1 VSDRLDQLALDD
13 ADSLLIQLRELA
25 AAFTEDEADL
35 ARVLQTM
42 AADVERARREPLP
55 IFPVI
60 HHSPASA
67 VHMVR
72 WLRERRP
79 KLVFI
84 EMCEDLIDLV
94 PDLKDCTL
102 PVALQAFAGETEGF
116 PPSWTPLSVVAPI
129 TEFSAEYQAM
139 AYALQDPDVELVFV
153 DRSVDHVFQW
163 RDRSQDPDTPVHDDE
178 DDEEEARLHGSAVGL
193 ELGGLAPS
201 FGAFRDVL
209 LANARM
215 THFEEWTSL
224 YIEEPTIGSN
234 TATYRAILFLVG
246 SLFRRLGSTPHDREE
261 IRRRDRYMW
270 TRIKD
275 VLADRKVAPEECV
288 FLCGAAHAVADDCPE
303 WGLGSDARF
312 EPEPRTATRWLNG
325 FIPSSYA
332 AIELQFGHA
341 RGAVSMAESRWKKAL
356 KTWNLQP
363 YTLTTKKGKASK
375 RKVKAAKPPMQL
387 SLDMVL
393 TGAPPLADADVTELL
408 TWVTGIVSAAR
419 KNRYLATTADAIAIY
434 ETSILLARM
443 RSRKRPSP
451 FDFIDA
457 AETCLEKG
465 RPPGR
470 RSIRQLCNRMLGGDR
485 IGQVGYSSLPPLV
498 QDVYDRLA
506 PLGIDASTR
515 RVTRVLMDFTAEPD
529 KRACSMLLWRL
540 NWLTQGTR
548 VARPIMGELK
558 LGMEPRQESWDV
570 ALHGAEQRAVIQLA
584 FEGVT
589 VEQVLEK
596 RLSADAFGVDA
607 RTLTAL
613 RAVEGSLILLSN
625 PRLSASLGH
634 RAIELLSVELGAE
647 DAADIFATVRRLVA
661 HFRTTADGLP
671 AWLSDFVATGY
682 AHYSTQLPEA
692 FADRGTTPE
701 QLAAMLAFVFTLE
714 SLALAMGC
722 ARSQLV
728 IAIELAATQT
738 AEPDKLGLLWA
749 AEWLV
754 QLRDE
759 ADVRRAFAEVLGH
772 PLGRNAYPRYLSG
785 FLAALSFAPRA
796 APLGVEL
803 LGRAFAELPDR
814 VLLPWMPALLTGLR
828 SRQSDVLPALFK
840 EATRTLPRSL
850 PALDRWTPPWDE
862 EVEASE
868 DAPVPAA
875 RTVSET
881 AASARALLGEHP
893 EATDA
898 WARLFG
904 DAPVWGEVGEGSA
917 PAEEPETAGAT
928 HPLVARHPEAME
940 AWARLMTPWP
950 SSR

>member
-1 VSDRLDQLALDD
+1 MSDALDD
-13 ADSLLIQLRELA
+13 AVGPEAPDPLLEQLRAIA

-35 ARVLQTM
+35 ARLFDTL
-42 AADVERARREPLP
+42 AADVDRARREPLP

-84 EMCEDLIDLV
+84 EMCEDLVGLV
-94 PDLKDCTL
+94 PDLRDCTL
-102 PVALQAFAGETEGF
+102 PVALQAFAGEVEGH
-116 PPSWTPLSVVAPI
+116 PASWTPLSVVAPL

-139 AYALQDPDVELVFV
+139 AYALQDPEVELVFV

-163 RDRSQDPDTPVHDDE
+163 ADRTSDPETPVHDDE
-178 DDEEEARLHGSAVGL
+178 DDDEEARLHGSAVGI
-193 ELGGLAPS
+193 ELGGIEPT
-201 FGAFRDVL
+201 FRDFHDLL

-224 YIEEPTIGSN
+224 YVEEPTIGAN

-246 SLFRRLGSTPHDREE
+246 SLFRRLGSTPHAREE
-261 IRRRDRYMW
+261 IRRRDRLMW
-270 TRIKD
+270 TRIKGE
-275 VLADRKVAPEECV
+275 LAKRSVPPEECV
-288 FLCGAAHAVADDCPE
+288 FVCGAAHAVEDGCPE
-303 WGLGSDARF
+303 WGLASEALYDPG
-312 EPEPRTATRWLNG
+312 EPTDTRWLYG

-341 RGAVSMAESRWKKAL
+341 RGAVAMAESRWKKAL
-356 KTWNLQP
+356 STWNLEP
-363 YTLTTKKGKASK
+363 YTISRKPPRTKP
-375 RKVKAAKPPMQL
+375 KVAKPPMQL

-393 TGAPPLADADVTELL
+393 TGPPRLADADAAELL
-408 TWVTGIVSAAR
+408 GWVTGIVQAAR
-419 KNRYLATTADAIAIY
+419 KNRYLASTADAIAIY

-470 RSIRQLCNRMLGGDR
+470 RSVRQLCNRMLGGDR
-485 IGQVGYSSLPPLV
+485 VGQVGYDSLPPLV

-506 PLGIDASTR
+506 PLGITAQTR
-515 RVTRVLMDFTAEPD
+515 RITRVLLDFTQEPE
-529 KRACSMLLWRL
+529 KRRCSRLLWRL
-540 NWLTQGTR
+540 SWLTPGTR

-570 ALHGAEQRAVIQLA
+570 GLHGAEQRAVIQLA

-596 RLSADAFGVDA
+596 RLSADTFGQEAKTV
-607 RTLTAL
+607 TAL
-613 RAVEGSLILLSN
+613 RAVEGSLILLDN
-625 PRLSASLGH
+625 PRLSEALG
-634 RAIELLSVELGAE
+634 RRSIELLDAEVGAD
-647 DAADIFATVRRLVA
+647 DAEEIFATVRRLVA

-671 AWLSDFVATGY
+671 GWLQDFVATGY
-682 AHYSTQLPEA
+682 AHYSTQLPEG
-692 FADRGTTPE
+692 FADRGTRPE

-722 ARSQLV
+722 SRSQLV
-728 IAIELAATQT
+728 IAIELAGTQT
-738 AEPDKLGLLWA
+738 AEPEKKGLLWA

-759 ADVRRAFAEVLGH
+759 DELRRAFADVLEH
-772 PLGRNAYPRYLSG
+772 PLGRQAYPRYLSG
-785 FLAALSFAPRA
+785 LLAALSFAPRI

-814 VLLPWMPALLTGLR
+814 VLLPWMPALLTSLR
-828 SRQSDVLPALFK
+828 DRQGDVLPALFK
-840 EATRTLPRSL
+840 EVTRTLPRSL
-850 PALDRWTPPWDE
+850 AALDTWVPPWDQATDTAE
-862 EVEASE
+862 TPSTPVRSEA
-868 DAPVPAA
+868 ATAG
-875 RTVSET
+875 RTLVG
-881 AASARALLGEHP
+881 AHP

-898 WARLFG
+898 WARAVG
-904 DAPVWGEVGEGSA
+904 AAGSWGEVPVEAPSETGE
-917 PAEEPETAGAT
+917 P
-928 HPLVARHPEAME
+928 HPLLVAHPDALQS
-940 AWARLMTPWP
+940 WSRLLG
-950 SSR
+950 R